1 MEDTTMDLVVSL
13 GILVAAL
20 VVMALVIFINS
31 NLKICE
37 PNEVMIFSGRR
48 YKDKDKVRGY
58 RVIKGG
64 RALKIPFVETVS
76 RMSLNA
82 IPIEMDIAGALTK
95 GVIPL
100 HIKAMANIKIAGSEE
115 QGLGNAIERFLGKG
129 PNVIV
134 SVAKEI
140 IEGTIRGV
148 IATMMPEEANAN
160 RLAFSEQVVK
170 EARVDLERMGLIL
183 DTFKVQKIED
193 DKGYLEAIAR
203 KKNAEVQRDARI
215 VEAQSHAE
223 ASTKESEAKKM
234 AEIAEIEARKSV
246 IEAERAFRVK
256 QAEWT
261 AHAHRAEERA
271 KLAGEISRME
281 QMKELEERRAE
292 ANRLKYEAE
301 VVIPAEAE
309 KEALMKKAKGQAA
322 FTFEEGKAKA
332 EALSLLREQWEREDS
347 RDLFMIQLLP
357 ELVEKV
363 TKVIASNLS
372 VERLTVVDGGGNGG
386 GLPHL
391 VSSLAGSVN
400 SFLEQIKTLAGLDV
414 AKVLAGRPGAAEA
427 RTERPFQK

>member
-1 MEDTTMDLVVSL
+1 MDLFISL
-13 GILVAAL
+13 GILIAAL
-20 VVMALVIFINS
+20 VVMIVVAFIKT

-48 YKDKDKVRGY
+48 YKYKDTVRGY

-82 IPIEMDIAGALTK
+82 IPIDMDIQGALTK
-95 GVIPL
+95 GIIPV
-100 HIKAMANIKIAGSEE
+100 HIKAMANVKIAGTEE

-129 PNVIV
+129 PQVIV

-160 RLAFSEQVVK
+160 RLAFSQQVAK
-170 EARVDLERMGLIL
+170 EARADLERMGLIL

-215 VEAQSHAE
+215 VEAQAHAE
-223 ASTKESEAKKM
+223 ASTRESEARKL

-246 IEAERAFRVK
+246 VEAERGFRVQ
-256 QAEWT
+256 QADWT
-261 AHAHRAEERA
+261 AHANRAEERA

-281 QMKELEERRAE
+281 HMKELEEKRAE
-292 ANRLKYEAE
+292 ANKLKYEAE
-301 VVIPAEAE
+301 VVIPAQAE
-309 KEALMKKAKGQAA
+309 KEALINRAMGQAA

-332 EALSLLREQWEREDS
+332 EALRLLREQWERQDS
-347 RDLFMIQLLP
+347 KDLFMIQLLP

-363 TKVIASNLS
+363 TKVIASNLTI
-372 VERLTVVDGGGNGG
+372 EKLTVLDGGDGGGV
-386 GLPHL
+386 PHL
-391 VSSLAGSVN
+391 VGSLAGSVH
-400 SFLEQIKTLAGLDV
+400 SFLEQIKTLVGLDV
-414 AKVLAGRPGAAEA
+414 AKVIEGAKGQA
-427 RTERPFQK
+427 K